1 MTTLDNGVV
10 VDESID
16 AVHVT
21 RAADVPAVFKQGARR
36 VESITIHWWGRDGQG
51 NPLTRDTF
59 NTNRD
64 YLASDNDRQS
74 SAHYIACDGRVSC
87 LVSPDDAAWHAGS
100 ALGNTVS
107 VGIECCPEGTPGDYA
122 TVASLI
128 RFIRSIYGDVPLVA
142 HNSWTSTDCPGN
154 WNLGALDALAR
165 TGHSAGPVVPASTTP
180 APKPAA
186 PAAPAQI
193 IRGEDEIHWVV
204 DPGDTL
210 SKIAAYYNG
219 PSVDEIAA
227 YNRID
232 KNTLAVG
239 QKIWIPGPLVWDIEA
254 PDTIR
259 SVAAYYGLDAGYL
272 ARLNGLPGPDAE
284 IYIGN
289 QLIIKGA

>member
-21 RAADVPAVFKQGARR
+21 RAADVPAVFRQGARR
-36 VESITIHWWGRDGQG
+36 VESITIHWWGTDGQG

-100 ALGNTVS
+100 AIGNTTS
-107 VGIECCPEGTPGDYA
+107 VGIECCPTASPGDYA

-128 RFIRSIYGDVPLVA
+128 RFIRSIFGDIPLVP
-142 HNSWTSTDCPGN
+142 HNSWVGTTCPGN

-165 TGHSAGPVVPASTTP
+165 HSGPAPVVPASTTP

-210 SKIAAYYNG
+210 SKIQAYYNG

-232 KNTLAVG
+232 KDHITPG
-239 QKIWIPGPLVWDIEA
+239 QKIWIPGPLVWNIEA

-259 SVAAYYGLDAGYL
+259 SVAAYYGLDPAYL
-272 ARLNGLPGPDAE
+272 ASLNGLAGPDAT

-289 QLIIKGA
+289 TLIIKGA